1 MQPKLVRNSEC
12 QVCQMCHEKKESAHS
27 VEHCSLSKRP
37 YLLQDVAIEGGP
49 GALML
54 LRDADAGC
62 LRLTCFHLDLDL
74 SLRTAINVWT
84 ASMTH
89 KPYALDPDF
98 DL

>member
-1 MQPKLVRNSEC
+1 M
-12 QVCQMCHEKKESAHS
+12 
-27 VEHCSLSKRP
+27 
-37 YLLQDVAIEGGP
+37 LQDVAVEEGP
-49 GALML
+49 EALTL

-62 LRLTCFHLDLDL
+62 LLLTCFHLDLDL
-74 SLRTAINVWT
+74 SLRAAIDVWT

>member
-1 MQPKLVRNSEC
+1 M
-12 QVCQMCHEKKESAHS
+12 
-27 VEHCSLSKRP
+27 
-37 YLLQDVAIEGGP
+37 LQDMAIEGGP
-49 GALML
+49 GALAL

-62 LRLTCFHLDLDL
+62 LHLTCFHLDLDL

-84 ASMTH
+84 ASVTH